1 MTVLSASRNALRF
14 TGLRW
19 TLPTARDH
27 RQVRHSARGEA
38 AELLTSPQGLD
49 PVLIGRGAPL
59 RPCYYRLVDHRLNR
73 GAAYLRLKPPMWSRE
88 PREMAE
94 MPETVEGVFHLDRAI
109 SIVGKIAR
117 ALVGREVVEK
127 APDGAP

>member
-1 MTVLSASRNALRF
+1 
-14 TGLRW
+14 
-19 TLPTARDH
+19 
-27 RQVRHSARGEA
+27 
-38 AELLTSPQGLD
+38 
-49 PVLIGRGAPL
+49 
-59 RPCYYRLVDHRLNR
+59 
-73 GAAYLRLKPPMWSRE
+73 
-88 PREMAE
+88 MAE